1 MAGLFLDQGEEF
13 LLKLLLDQ
21 GVVLRLFTN
30 NYTPIDA
37 STENNFVEA
46 NFSGY
51 AAKTFNNANDWT
63 ITPGAPTT
71 AELAIQTF
79 EANNNLVPE
88 VYIYGYWFS
97 LASNNLAL
105 WAEKFVDSN
114 NNNNIDPRMLLI
126 NGDYIKILPKLN
138 LKKEGE

>member
-1 MAGLFLDQGEEF
+1 
-13 LLKLLLDQ
+13 
-21 GVVLRLFTN
+21 
-30 NYTPIDA
+30 
-37 STENNFVEA
+37 
-46 NFSGY
+46 
-51 AAKTFNNANDWT
+51 
-63 ITPGAPTT
+63 
-71 AELAIQTF
+71 
-79 EANNNLVPE
+79 VPE